1 MSADVL
7 TPRVRVVREH
17 HLVKEVA
24 LSGPLTVGRLPD
36 NDIIIE
42 DDLVSGHHGRIEK
55 VGGHWRYVD
64 LGSTNGSVVAAGPT
78 LRGGESFAIVE
89 DCQVLLGAT
98 VLDIRLE
105 ADSTFILK
113 RDLPAAETT
122 AAAGEQQPALPPT
135 RPRLLVVQQGR
146 CKTVDITSARVT
158 LGRSNRS
165 EVHIE
170 DPSVSSRHAELR
182 WDGGRWLLRDLAS
195 SNGTRVRL
203 HKVTAAR
210 PIESDEHIILGA
222 VDLLFVEDRQP
233 EPPPDAILA
242 ALESDGRLQRGQARQ
257 ARQEWAAGKG
267 RLGEILVR
275 NGWLSPGQWREAASD
290 STVVSRPRRLRWTLL
305 LALLAVAAL
314 LGWLLA
320 RAQR

>member
-1 MSADVL
+1 M
-7 TPRVRVVREH
+7 
-17 HLVKEVA
+17 
-24 LSGPLTVGRLPD
+24 
-36 NDIIIE
+36 
-42 DDLVSGHHGRIEK
+42 
-55 VGGHWRYVD
+55 
-64 LGSTNGSVVAAGPT
+64 
-78 LRGGESFAIVE
+78 
-89 DCQVLLGAT
+89 LLGAT

-113 RDLPAAETT
+113 KDLPTAES
-122 AAAGEQQPALPPT
+122 AAATGEPLPALPPT
-135 RPRLLVVQQGR
+135 RPRLLVVQGGR
-146 CKTVDITSARVT
+146 CKTVDITTPRVT

-170 DPSVSSRHAELR
+170 DPSVSSRHAELH
-182 WDGGRWLLRDLAS
+182 WDGARWLLRDLAS

-222 VDLLFVEDRQP
+222 VDLLFVEDREP
-233 EPPPDAILA
+233 EAEPDAILA

-290 STVVSRPRRLRWTLL
+290 STVVSQPRRVRWLL
-305 LALLAVAAL
+305 IAALLGLAAL
-314 LGWLLA
+314 LGWLVAL
-320 RAQR
+320 AQR